1 MNTSCK
7 CNETKINDQGSLSK
21 RLAIYRLEIYPVDS
35 VNKWERKDNVTK

>member
-21 RLAIYRLEIYPVDS
+21 RLAIYRLEIYPVD
-35 VNKWERKDNVTK
+35 KWERKDNVTK